1 MVRPTP
7 ACRVGVALAALA
19 AAQGEE
25 TQGSAGHVAFCIET
39 PNGPNTRVRIP
50 MSAGGPQ
57 SCTTMY
63 CLHEGDTA
71 DSGNCR
77 CQRDDGQRCL
87 DLSYAP
93 PEPEPEPED
102 SLASTEQRCAQLP
115 EGSAEW
121 FAENCDTMEQ
131 PGLVW
136 LLLLLGIYLLI
147 AMATAR
153 MYRRYRAK
161 NEALW
166 EEAKANGT
174 VKIEIDEEEMRCAT
188 AQIRLGG
195 LSSRPAR
202 RRLHPRGC
210 APARTQRF
218 RPAAPAC
225 MAMRPSFASLA
236 ERTVRAA
243 SASAQELDEETLEDM
258 MYTAT
263 PSRR

>member
-7 ACRVGVALAALA
+7 VCRVGVALAALGCSS
-19 AAQGEE
+19 AQGEE
-25 TQGSAGHVAFCIET
+25 AQGSAGHVAFCIET

-102 SLASTEQRCAQLP
+102 SLAIKQQRCAQLP

-121 FAENCDTMEQ
+121 LADGCDDMEY
-131 PGLVW
+131 PTISW
-136 LLLLLGIYLLI
+136 LLLLLAIYLLI
-147 AMATAR
+147 AMVTAR

-174 VKIEIDEEEMRCAT
+174 VKIEIDEDEMRCAT
-188 AQIRLGG
+188 AQIRPLRASCGPAPSPPPPAPPRLCACPNPALPPG
-195 LSSRPAR
+195 RPGYGT
-202 RRLHPRGC
+202 LLCLPR
-210 APARTQRF
+210 
-218 RPAAPAC
+218 
-225 MAMRPSFASLA
+225 
-236 ERTVRAA
+236 
-243 SASAQELDEETLEDM
+243 
-258 MYTAT
+258 
-263 PSRR
+263 

>member
-19 AAQGEE
+19 ARAAQGEE

-188 AQIRLGG
+188 AQIRPGG
-195 LSSRPAR
+195 LSS
-202 RRLHPRGC
+202 C
-210 APARTQRF
+210 AQ
-218 RPAAPAC
+218 PAAACTPA
-225 MAMRPSFASLA
+225 A
-236 ERTVRAA
+236 VRLPEP
-243 SASAQELDEETLEDM
+243 SASARLHLRAWLRDPPLR
-258 MYTAT
+258 
-263 PSRR
+263 PSLSAPSARLPPAPRNSTRRRWKT

>member
-19 AAQGEE
+19 ARAAQGEE

-174 VKIEIDEEEMRCAT
+174 VKIEIDEDEMRCANSPNPPRR
-188 AQIRLGG
+188 AFLGFLPAGPAPSPPPPPAPPRLCACPN
-195 LSSRPAR
+195 PA
-202 RRLHPRGC
+202 LPPGC
-210 APARTQRF
+210 T
-218 RPAAPAC
+218 C
-225 MAMRPSFASLA
+225 
-236 ERTVRAA
+236 VHGY
-243 SASAQELDEETLEDM
+243 ETLLCV
-258 MYTAT
+258 
-263 PSRR
+263 PR